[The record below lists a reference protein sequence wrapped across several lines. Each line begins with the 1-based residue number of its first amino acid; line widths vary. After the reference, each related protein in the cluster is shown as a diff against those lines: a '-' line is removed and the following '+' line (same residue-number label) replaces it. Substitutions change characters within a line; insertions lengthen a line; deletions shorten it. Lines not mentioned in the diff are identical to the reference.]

1 MEMDMVSKA
10 FEQAFVSVSQK
21 LLGLQLQ
28 RRKQDNGI
36 FLQQPVRQIMIC
48 TSGYLRMEIICD
60 MPESM
65 VLQIVSKMYG
75 GGLPP
80 DEQIPLYIKEYINIV
95 DYYAIFSHSLFHVN
109 TSCLFLYVF
118 IISKQNIP
126 KI

>member
-75 GGLPP
+75 GGCRRM
-80 DEQIPLYIKEYINIV
+80 NR
-95 DYYAIFSHSLFHVN
+95 FH
-109 TSCLFLYVF
+109 C
-118 IISKQNIP
+118 ISKNILILFVDMVYP
-126 KI
+126 V

>member
-80 DEQIPLYIKEYINIV
+80 DEQIPLYIKRIY
-95 DYYAIFSHSLFHVN
+95 
-109 TSCLFLYVF
+109 
-118 IISKQNIP
+118 
-126 KI
+126 

>member
-1 MEMDMVSKA
+1 MEMDVVSKA

-28 RRKQDNGI
+28 RRKQDKEI

-65 VLQIVSKMYG
+65 VLQIVSKM
-75 GGLPP
+75 LVVCRRM
-80 DEQIPLYIKEYINIV
+80 NR
-95 DYYAIFSHSLFHVN
+95 FH
-109 TSCLFLYVF
+109 C
-118 IISKQNIP
+118 ISKNILILFVDMVYP
-126 KI
+126 V

>member
-1 MEMDMVSKA
+1 
-10 FEQAFVSVSQK
+10 
-21 LLGLQLQ
+21 
-28 RRKQDNGI
+28 
-36 FLQQPVRQIMIC
+36 MIC

-95 DYYAIFSHSLFHVN
+95 CGHGVSSLNN
-109 TSCLFLYVF
+109 TLKKFRAYQCRF
-118 IISKQNIP
+118 IKVRFGM
-126 KI
+126 KML